1 MAFGLNLSNLTK
13 RERNMIGVA
22 VLAIALIGAYWYFLF
37 SPKGVELDTLET
49 RVIALETLN
58 QRARADIAQGSVER
72 LQAEAARDARTLEIM
87 RRLVPTSNEVPA
99 LLEDISTAARRVG
112 LDVASV
118 EPMPVLPG
126 EDFDTHRY
134 ALSVVGDYHAIGRFL
149 SNVGS
154 LSRIVAP
161 VTIEIKPAPATAST
175 QRSAG
180 PQRVRARPDRPRLE
194 TQFQVQT
201 YVSRSAPTGTV
212 AAGSADREPRS

>member
-1 MAFGLNLSNLTK
+1 MAIGANLTK
-13 RERNMIGVA
+13 RERNMVA
-22 VLAIALIGAYWYFLF
+22 LAALSIALIGAYWYFLF
-37 SPKGVELDTLET
+37 SPKGGELDTLET
-49 RVIALETLN
+49 RIVSLETLN

-118 EPMPVLPG
+118 EPMPVLSG
-126 EDFDTHRY
+126 EDFDTYRY
-134 ALSVVGDYHAIGRFL
+134 SLSVVGDYHAIGRFL

-161 VTIEIKPAPATAST
+161 VTLEIKPAPTTAGT
-175 QRSAG
+175 ARTAG

-194 TQFQVQT
+194 AQFQAQT
-201 YVSRSAPTGTV
+201 YVSRAAPAGTV
-212 AAGSADREPRS
+212 AASAADRGPRS

>member
-1 MAFGLNLSNLTK
+1 MAISLANMTK
-13 RERNMIGVA
+13 RERNMVA
-22 VLAIALIGAYWYFLF
+22 LAALSIALIGAYWYFLY
-37 SPKGVELDTLET
+37 SPKGGELDTLET
-49 RVIALETLN
+49 RVVSLETLN

-72 LQAEAARDARTLEIM
+72 LQAEAARDARTLELM

-161 VTIEIKPAPATAST
+161 VTIEIKPAPAPTGA
-175 QRSAG
+175 QRTAG

-201 YVSRSAPTGTV
+201 YVSRAAPAGTV
-212 AAGSADREPRS
+212 AASAADRGPRS

>member
-1 MAFGLNLSNLTK
+1 MAIGANLIT
-13 RERNMIGVA
+13 RERNLVAVA
-22 VLAIALIGAYWYFLF
+22 VLAVALVGAYWYFLF
-37 SPKGVELDTLET
+37 SPKGADLDTLET
-49 RVIALETLN
+49 RIVALETLN

-72 LQAEAARDARTLEIM
+72 LQAEAARDARTLELM

-118 EPMPVLPG
+118 QPEPVLPG

-134 ALSVVGDYHAIGRFL
+134 TLSVIGDYHAIGRFL

-161 VTIEIKPAPATAST
+161 VKLEIKPAPTTGGATRT
-175 QRSAG
+175 AG

-201 YVSRSAPTGTV
+201 YVSRAAPAGTV
-212 AAGSADREPRS
+212 AAGAADRGPRS

>member
-1 MAFGLNLSNLTK
+1 MAIGANLTK
-13 RERNMIGVA
+13 REQKLVGVA
-22 VLAIALIGAYWYFLF
+22 VLSIALIGAYWYFLY
-37 SPKGVELDTLET
+37 SPKASELETLET
-49 RVIALETLN
+49 RVVALETLN

-134 ALSVVGDYHAIGRFL
+134 TLSVVGDYHAIGRFL

-161 VTIEIKPAPATAST
+161 VTLEIKPAPAPTGT
-175 QRSAG
+175 QRTAG

-194 TQFQVQT
+194 TTFQVQT
-201 YVSRSAPTGTV
+201 YVSRAPAPGSV
-212 AAGSADREPRS
+212 AANSADRGPRS